1 MLYPV
6 CPTCQFLLADKQLT
20 YESEFYKISNDNK
33 INDDKKKKL
42 VEQLLD
48 NLGLVRYCCRMRT
61 ISYIDQ
67 VKVII

>member
-1 MLYPV
+1 MLYTV
-6 CPTCQFLLADKQLT
+6 CTTCQFLLADKQLT

-48 NLGLVRYCCRMRT
+48 NLGLVRYCCRMRM
-61 ISYIDQ
+61 ISYVDQ